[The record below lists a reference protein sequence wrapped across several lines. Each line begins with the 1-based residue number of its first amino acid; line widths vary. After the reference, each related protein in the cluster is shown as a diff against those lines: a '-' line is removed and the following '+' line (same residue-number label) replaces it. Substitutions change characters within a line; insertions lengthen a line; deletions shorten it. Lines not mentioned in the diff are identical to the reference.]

1 MADVKQIDVTR
12 TGKEELERELSWRKN
27 DERTR
32 IAISIKE
39 AREQGDLS
47 ENADY
52 KSAREEQSANESR
65 IQEIEH
71 ILKYAHIVDIIY
83 IKVKYIDLNKEVEYE
98 ICGSESD
105 PFRNKISSDSP
116 LAKAIEGHKKGDKFI
131 MTTESGKDI
140 KIELLSI
147 RR

>member
-1 MADVKQIDVTR
+1 MADVKQIEITR
-12 TGKEELERELSWRKN
+12 TGKEELEKELSWRKN
-27 DERTR
+27 DERNR
-32 IAISIKE
+32 IGNAIKE

-71 ILKYAHIVDIIY
+71 VLKYAHIVDIIY
-83 IKVKYIDLNKEVEYE
+83 IKVRYLDLNKDVDYE

-105 PFRNKISSDSP
+105 PFKNKISSDSP
-116 LAKAIEGHKKGDKFI
+116 LAKAIAGHKKGDKFI
-131 MTTESGKDI
+131 MTTESGKDLRL
-140 KIELLSI
+140 ELLSI
-147 RR
+147 K

>member
-1 MADVKQIDVTR
+1 MAEVKQIDITR
-12 TGKEELERELSWRKN
+12 TGKQELEEELAKRKN
-27 DERTR
+27 EIRTK
-32 IAISIKE
+32 IVTAIRE

-71 ILKYAHIVDIIY
+71 ILKYAHIVDVIY
-83 IKVKYIDLNKEVEYE
+83 VKVRYTDLKKDVEYE

-105 PFRNKISSDSP
+105 PFRNKISNDSP
-116 LAKAIEGHKKGDKFI
+116 LAKAIAGHKKGDKFI

-140 KIELLSI
+140 RLELLSI
-147 RR
+147 K